1 MSHSAGGRHRRAKSR
16 SRILRFSDIM
26 PHPVQVAI
34 QQMALPF
41 PVERLTQVLFFDSF
55 FPSAVTLLVW

>member
-1 MSHSAGGRHRRAKSR
+1 MSRSSSGFSGRRRRSKSR

-26 PHPVQVAI
+26 PHPVQLAI

-41 PVERLTQVLFFDSF
+41 PVEQLAQVLLFDSLF
-55 FPSAVTLLVW
+55 FVCF